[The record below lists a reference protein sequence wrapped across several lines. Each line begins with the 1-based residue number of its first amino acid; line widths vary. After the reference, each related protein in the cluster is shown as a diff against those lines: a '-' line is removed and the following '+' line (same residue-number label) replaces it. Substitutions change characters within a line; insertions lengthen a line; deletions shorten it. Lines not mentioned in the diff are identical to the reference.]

1 MKLPPLSALRA
12 FEVAARHSSLSR
24 AGDELHVTHAAVSHQ
39 VRNLEDWFGC
49 GLFRRE
55 GRGIQLTP
63 VGQALYGRV
72 SPLFES
78 MADACQRVK
87 AMSGAGALTV
97 GCIPSIASRWLV
109 PNLPKF
115 AKQHPGVDLRVVYAQ
130 ANERLGP
137 ADLDILITYGE
148 DHSRGVVCERLFS
161 RINKPVC
168 SSHFLREH
176 GPLDDPRAIS
186 AAPLLHDESR
196 SAWKEWCENAGMFDA
211 NVDSGPIYQDFN
223 LLATAVIAG
232 HGIALCPV
240 NVFRTEILR
249 GDLVVLSEVSTNAD
263 KAYNIM
269 TRIDRASIAADFV
282 EWFVQVAQEGVLV

>member
-39 VRNLEDWFGC
+39 VRNLEGWFGSA
-49 GLFRRE
+49 LFRRE

-63 VGQALYGRV
+63 AGHALYARV

-87 AMSGAGALTV
+87 ALSGAGALTV

-109 PNLPKF
+109 PNLPVF
-115 AKQHPGVDLRVVYAQ
+115 TQQHPGVDIRVVYAQ
-130 ANERLGP
+130 AHDRLGP
-137 ADLDILITYGE
+137 ADLDILITYG
-148 DHSRGVVCERLFS
+148 DDNGRGVACERLFS

-176 GPLDDPRAIS
+176 GPFDEPRQIV
-186 AAPLLHDESR
+186 AAPLLHDEKR
-196 SAWKEWCENAGMFDA
+196 TAWKEWCVAAGLPDS
-211 NVDSGPIYQDFN
+211 NVEAGPIYQDFN

-232 HGIALCPV
+232 HGIALCPI

-249 GDLVVLSEVSTNAD
+249 GDLVVLSDIPTNAD
-263 KAYNIM
+263 KAYNVM
-269 TRIDRASIAADFV
+269 TRVDRSAIAGDFV
-282 EWFVQVAQEGVLV
+282 EWFMAVAQQGVLV

>member
-39 VRNLEDWFGC
+39 VRNLEEWFGSA
-49 GLFRRE
+49 LFRRE

-63 VGQALYGRV
+63 VGHALYARV

-109 PNLPKF
+109 PNLPAF
-115 AKQHPGVDLRVVYAQ
+115 TQAHPGVDIRVVYAQ
-130 ANERLGP
+130 AHERLGP

-148 DHSRGVVCERLFS
+148 DHGRGVVCERLFS

-168 SSHFLREH
+168 SSHFLRER
-176 GPLDDPRAIS
+176 GPFADARAIA
-186 AAPLLHDESR
+186 AAPLLHDETR
-196 SAWKEWCENAGMFDA
+196 AAWKEWCATAGLPEAYVDA
-211 NVDSGPIYQDFN
+211 GPVYQDFN

-232 HGIALCPV
+232 HGIALCPI

-249 GDLVVLSEVSTNAD
+249 GDLVVLSDIPTNAD
-263 KAYNIM
+263 KAYNVM
-269 TRIDRASIAADFV
+269 TRVDRAGIAGEFV
-282 EWFVQVAQEGVLV
+282 DWFLAIAQQGVLV